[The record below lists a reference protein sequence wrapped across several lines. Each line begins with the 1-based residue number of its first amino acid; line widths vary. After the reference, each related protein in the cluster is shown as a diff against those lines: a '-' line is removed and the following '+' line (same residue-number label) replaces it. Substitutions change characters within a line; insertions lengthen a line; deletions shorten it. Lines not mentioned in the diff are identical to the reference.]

1 MVACVNMT
9 HDSTD
14 TPLLVYA
21 LQLFHPQETAPP
33 AMNKDNYSPT
43 PNDDEDEAMPSS
55 SDVSQ
60 HIMYASLLFMLL
72 WTKACLRLTHN
83 TSLQPH
89 TSNQTI
95 MTLL

>member
-1 MVACVNMT
+1 MVACVNMVT

-55 SDVSQ
+55 TDVSQ
-60 HIMYASLLFMLL
+60 HIILYASLLLCFYGQKLVCVSL
-72 WTKACLRLTHN
+72 IILHYNLTHL
-83 TSLQPH
+83 TKQS
-89 TSNQTI
+89 
-95 MTLL
+95 